1 MQLNKKR
8 KWNLFLM
15 IGFMLFIFYMS
26 SQTGDDSTKQSNF
39 ILDTFASLGINL
51 NESFGNFASIIIRKG
66 AHFTEYMILSFLI
79 YNVITDYIKVNK
91 KVYIYT
97 ILGVFVYA
105 VTDEIHQLFV
115 PGRAGMIQDVMIDT
129 SGGLAGSLILMIKIN
144 LQKKRCQRIK

>member
-1 MQLNKKR
+1 MELKK
-8 KWNLFLM
+8 KKKYNVCLM

-39 ILDTFASLGINL
+39 ILDIFTSLGINL
-51 NESFGNFASIIIRKG
+51 NESFGEFASTIIRKG

-79 YNVITDYIKVNK
+79 YNVITDYIKINK

-97 ILGVFVYA
+97 VLGVFLYA

-129 SGGLAGSLILMIKIN
+129 SGGLAGTLILIIKLN
-144 LQKKRCQRIK
+144 LQKKRCQRSR